1 MKTTQDLRDD
11 IATLR
16 TDLNTITM
24 KIEKAQTQLSD
35 ALDNLDG
42 VYDGNV
48 SAKDDTNQLLLD
60 LDKGID
66 TGSKSNRK
74 VQSTHYRMLAL
85 LDHYGPMPR
94 AHIAGMLGIKEA
106 TVAQYCHVIHHNNLG
121 RLQSR
126 KGIVSLQHVGGDA
139 RTHEHFKL

>member
-1 MKTTQDLRDD
+1 MKTTQELRDD

-16 TDLNTITM
+16 TDLNVITM

-35 ALDNLDG
+35 AIDNLDG

-48 SAKDDTNQLLLD
+48 SAKDDANQLVLD
-60 LDKGID
+60 LDKKIEK
-66 TGSKSNRK
+66 GSDIGRK
-74 VQSTHYRMLAL
+74 INTTHYRMLAI

-94 AHIAGMLGIKEA
+94 AHIAGMLGVKDA
-106 TVAQYCHVIHHNNLG
+106 TIAQYQHCIHHHKMG

-126 KGIVSLQHVGGDA
+126 KGVVSLQYVRGDV
-139 RTHEHFKL
+139 RSHEHFKL

>member
-1 MKTTQDLRDD
+1 MKTTQELRDD

-16 TDLNTITM
+16 TDLNLITK

-35 ALDNLDG
+35 AIDNLDG

-48 SAKDDTNQLLLD
+48 SAKDDANQLMLD
-60 LDKGID
+60 LDRKIEKGSDI
-66 TGSKSNRK
+66 GRK
-74 VQSTHYRMLAL
+74 INTTHYRMLAI

-94 AHIAGMLGIKEA
+94 AHIAGMLGVKEA
-106 TVAQYCHVIHHNNLG
+106 TVSQYAHCIHHHKLG

-126 KGIVSLQHVGGDA
+126 RGVVSLQYVDTTT
-139 RTHEHFKL
+139 RLHENFKL

>member
-16 TDLNTITM
+16 TDLNLITK
-24 KIEKAQTQLSD
+24 KIEKAQTQLTD
-35 ALDNLDG
+35 AIDNHDG

-48 SAKDDTNQLLLD
+48 SAKDDANQLILD
-60 LDKGID
+60 LDKKIEK
-66 TGSKSNRK
+66 GSDVGRK
-74 VQSTHYRMLAL
+74 INTTHYRMLAI

-94 AHIAGMLGIKEA
+94 AHIAGMLGVKEA
-106 TVAQYCHVIHHNNLG
+106 TIAQYQHCIHYHNLG

-126 KGIVSLQHVGGDA
+126 KGVVTLQHVGMQT

>member
-16 TDLNTITM
+16 TDLNVITM

-35 ALDNLDG
+35 AIDNLGG

-48 SAKDDTNQLLLD
+48 SAKDDANQLVLD
-60 LDKGID
+60 LDKKIEK
-66 TGSKSNRK
+66 GSDIGRK
-74 VQSTHYRMLAL
+74 INTTHYRMLAI

-94 AHIAGMLGIKEA
+94 AHIAGMLGVKEA
-106 TVAQYCHVIHHNNLG
+106 TVSQYAHCIHHHKLG

-126 KGIVSLQHVGGDA
+126 KGVVSLKYVDTTT
-139 RTHEHFKL
+139 RLHESFKL

>member
-1 MKTTQDLRDD
+1 MKTTQELRDD

-16 TDLNTITM
+16 TDLNTITL

-48 SAKDDTNQLLLD
+48 TAKDDANQLILD

-66 TGSKSNRK
+66 TGPKKDRL
-74 VQSTHYRMLAL
+74 VRSTHYRMLAI

-94 AHIAGMLGIKEA
+94 AHIAGMMGIKEA
-106 TVAQYCHVIHHNNLG
+106 TVAQYCHVIHHNKMG

-126 KGIVSLQHVGGDA
+126 KGVVSLLDVGWHVRHHDN
-139 RTHEHFKL
+139 FKL

>member
-16 TDLNTITM
+16 TDLNVITM

-35 ALDNLDG
+35 AIDNLDG

-48 SAKDDTNQLLLD
+48 SAKDDANQLVLD
-60 LDKGID
+60 LDKIIEK
-66 TGSKSNRK
+66 GSDIGRK
-74 VQSTHYRMLAL
+74 INTTHYRMLAIV
-85 LDHYGPMPR
+85 DHYGPMPR
-94 AHIAGMLGIKEA
+94 AHIAGMLGVKEA
-106 TVAQYCHVIHHNNLG
+106 TVSQYAHCIHHHKLG

-126 KGIVSLQHVGGDA
+126 KGVVSLKYVDTTT
-139 RTHEHFKL
+139 RLHESFKL

>member
-16 TDLNTITM
+16 TDLNVITM

-35 ALDNLDG
+35 AIDNLGG
-42 VYDGNV
+42 VYDANV
-48 SAKDDTNQLLLD
+48 SAKAAANQLVLD
-60 LDKGID
+60 LDKKIEK
-66 TGSKSNRK
+66 GSDIGRK
-74 VQSTHYRMLAL
+74 INTTHYRMLAI

-94 AHIAGMLGIKEA
+94 AHIAGMLGVKEA
-106 TVAQYCHVIHHNNLG
+106 TVSQYAHCIHHHKLG

-126 KGIVSLQHVGGDA
+126 KGVVSLKYVDTTT
-139 RTHEHFKL
+139 RLHESFKL